1 MIDYNIAR
9 DIIKNRL
16 TLEEII
22 TFYLG
27 RPAYNHRWICPIH
40 NGKNHNLGVNG
51 KRTWKCYK
59 CGANGDEIQFVMQ
72 SFNLSYC
79 DAIIKIVND
88 FNIPIGNADTK
99 EIERQIK
106 LREEQRKKD
115 LERANAM
122 KIYENKLYDFLLKL
136 RDKYSIVLEKL
147 SKQNLGIESSY
158 NYITNFIKAKKNLAT
173 IELYISILICEQLR
187 GDNELLY
194 PATTREELEQRK
206 IDFLRNCYK
215 GNINLKALV

>member
-1 MIDYNIAR
+1 MIDYNIIR
-9 DIIKNRL
+9 DNIKNRL
-16 TLEEII
+16 TLEQII
-22 TFYLG
+22 EYYLG
-27 RPAYNHRWICPIH
+27 KPSYNHRWKCPIH
-40 NGKNHNLGVNG
+40 NGNNNNLGVNG

-72 SFNLSYC
+72 VFNLSYC
-79 DAIIKIVND
+79 NAVIKIAND
-88 FNIPIGNADTK
+88 FNIPIENTDTK

-106 LREEQRKKD
+106 LREQQRKKD

-122 KIYENKLYDFLLKL
+122 KNYEKKLYDILLKL
-136 RDKYSIVLEKL
+136 RDKYTSVINKL
-147 SKQNLGIESSY
+147 SKQNLSIESSY
-158 NYITNFIKAKKNLAT
+158 NLITNFMKAKKNLEI

-206 IDFLRNCYK
+206 IDFLRDCYK
-215 GNINLKALV
+215 GKIDIKALV